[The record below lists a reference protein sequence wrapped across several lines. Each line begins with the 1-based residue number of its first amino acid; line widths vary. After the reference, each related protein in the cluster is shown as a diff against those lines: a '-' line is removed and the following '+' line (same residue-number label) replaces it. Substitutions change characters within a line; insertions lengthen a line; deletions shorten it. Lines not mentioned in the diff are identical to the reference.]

1 MNNMQGTFISPA
13 VLSKL
18 SGAWLSLAKPTRSDF
33 PVRCDEMRIR
43 VKDRWTWSDLSYDAY
58 GNQRPVHSSFYQL
71 GRELIES
78 SERTVADYV
87 LGMSN
92 RPALKL
98 PEPKDGKHISHR
110 NARRLRR
117 R

>member
-1 MNNMQGTFISPA
+1 MNDQVATYLA
-13 VLSKL
+13 ATKL
-18 SGAWLSLAKPTRSDF
+18 SRHAIFTDIPSFDLPVEPGAFK
-33 PVRCDEMRIR
+33 VRIR
-43 VKDRWTWSDLSYDAY
+43 DRWTWSDLSYDAF
-58 GNQRPVHSSFYQL
+58 GNQRPVHPNFYQL

-78 SERTVADYV
+78 SERTVAEYV
-87 LGMSN
+87 LAMSN

-98 PEPKDGKHISHR
+98 PLPKDGKHISHR

>member
-1 MNNMQGTFISPA
+1 MINMQGTFISPA

-18 SGAWLSLAKPTRSDF
+18 SGARHSLAKPIPSDF

-43 VKDRWTWSDLSYDAY
+43 VKDRWTWSDLSYDAF
-58 GNQRPVHSSFYQL
+58 GNARPVHPNFYQL
-71 GRELIES
+71 GRELIEG

-98 PEPKDGKHISHR
+98 PESKDGKHISRR